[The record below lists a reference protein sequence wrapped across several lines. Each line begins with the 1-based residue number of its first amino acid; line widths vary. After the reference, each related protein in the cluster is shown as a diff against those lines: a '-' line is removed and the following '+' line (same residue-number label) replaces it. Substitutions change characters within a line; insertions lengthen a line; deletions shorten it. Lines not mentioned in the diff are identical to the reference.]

1 MTDRKENYWYD
12 LGSKKVEF
20 ASCALTSEHHLIWHQ
35 ILRDKVVS
43 SIRRTVGRTDIEI
56 LGIRVLGRS
65 LFSRRFSLLFHG
77 LGIHGLERTLEQFSR
92 HVCFRQNFTRH
103 EFKRKTSVFMFE
115 VSGLSGKSWEFT
127 KWKKYNYGLRIF
139 TFYAGLHSITVNL

>member
-1 MTDRKENYWYD
+1 M
-12 LGSKKVEF
+12 
-20 ASCALTSEHHLIWHQ
+20 
-35 ILRDKVVS
+35 
-43 SIRRTVGRTDIEI
+43 GRTDIEI

-103 EFKRKTSVFMFE
+103 ELGKH
-115 VSGLSGKSWEFT
+115 LSLCSRFQDFQGNLENLPNERNT
-127 KWKKYNYGLRIF
+127 
-139 TFYAGLHSITVNL
+139 ITGYIYSPSMQDFIQSQ